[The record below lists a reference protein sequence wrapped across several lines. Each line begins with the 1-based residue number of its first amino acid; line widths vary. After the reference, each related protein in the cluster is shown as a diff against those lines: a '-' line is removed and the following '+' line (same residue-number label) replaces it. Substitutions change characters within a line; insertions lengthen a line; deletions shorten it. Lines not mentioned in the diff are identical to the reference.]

1 MQPESRETKW
11 ALLIIALNFLIKA
24 VVASVLELGNDEVYY
39 WTYALYPDL
48 SHFDHPPMVG
58 WLIQATTLNLL
69 LTNEFF
75 IRLGSLLLSSVGIW
89 LTYKIGL
96 KVGTAKT
103 GIIAALLYCA
113 SPYFNIISGLMIMPD
128 TPQVPLLIGSTY
140 ILINTVTSKSP
151 SIKEDVK
158 LLLAGLLIGLAF
170 LAKYHSLITWFGVLL
185 YIAIYNRKWLSRPSL
200 YAAGIITLIAMLPV
214 LIWNIQND
222 FISFAFHGDRVTT
235 NGLRLN
241 PVAFIQFNA
250 GQILYQNPIVFIA
263 IVWAVYHILMY
274 RGLLD
279 DKAKLLLLIS
289 LPYIIVFTSISIF
302 RVSLPHWSGPGF
314 IGLIIVTA
322 KILSTEKIKPK
333 KLRATLVLANLIVL
347 LALLLGP
354 VLVNRGMPL
363 AKGKSTYNDVTLDM
377 YGWRKFA
384 PEFDSLLVSKGVDL
398 KTDEV
403 AIVCSKWF
411 PAAHVDYYYAYPRG
425 IDLYALGT
433 IEQIHKYHW
442 INQYRRSICNH
453 SRFFYITTSQNF
465 QAPDY
470 LKLHH
475 FTEAKGSDT
484 IQVFRHGRL
493 AKTFYITELTGCREH

>member
-1 MQPESRETKW
+1 MQPVSRETKW
-11 ALLIIALNFLIKA
+11 VLVIIAINFLIKA
-24 VVASVLELGNDEVYY
+24 VVASVLELDNDEVYY

-58 WLIQATTLNLL
+58 WLIQATTLNLQL
-69 LTNEFF
+69 SHEFF
-75 IRLGSLLLSSVGIW
+75 IRLGSLLLSSLGIW

-96 KVGTAKT
+96 KVGSAKT
-103 GIIAALLYCA
+103 GITAALLYSA
-113 SPYFNIISGLMIMPD
+113 SPYLNIISGLMIMPD
-128 TPQVPLLIGSTY
+128 TPQVPLLIGATY
-140 ILINTVTSKSP
+140 ILITTVTSKSP

-170 LAKYHSLITWFGVLL
+170 LAKYHSLITWLGVLL

-214 LIWNIQND
+214 LFWNIQND

-263 IVWAVYHILMY
+263 IAWAVYHILKY
-274 RGLLD
+274 RDLLD

-302 RVSLPHWSGPGF
+302 RFSLPHWSGPGF

-322 KILSTEKIKPK
+322 KILSTEKIKPE
-333 KLRATLVLANLIVL
+333 KLWATLTLANLIVL
-347 LALLLGP
+347 LVLLLGP

-363 AKGKSTYNDVTLDM
+363 AKGKTADNDVTLDM

-384 PEFDSLLVSKGVDL
+384 PKLDSLLISKGIDL
-398 KTDEV
+398 KTEKV

-411 PAAHVDYYYAYPRG
+411 PAAHIDYYYAYPRG
-425 IDLYALGT
+425 IDLYALGS
-433 IEQIHKYHW
+433 IEQIHKYWW
-442 INQYRRSICNH
+442 INQYRGPLCNH
-453 SRFFYITTSQNF
+453 KRFFYITTSQNY
-465 QAPDY
+465 QAPNY
-470 LKLHH
+470 LTLKH
-475 FTEAKGSDT
+475 FITVQDADT
-484 IQVFRHGRL
+484 IQIYRSGRL
-493 AKTFYITELTGCREH
+493 AKTFEITELTGCR